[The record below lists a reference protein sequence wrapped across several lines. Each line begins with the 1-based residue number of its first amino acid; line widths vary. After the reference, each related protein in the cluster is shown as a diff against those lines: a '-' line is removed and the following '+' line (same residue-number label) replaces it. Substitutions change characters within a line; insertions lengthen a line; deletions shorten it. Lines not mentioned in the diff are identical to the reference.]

1 MDRIHRALIAFIVN
15 PMKRLLSFLV
25 LALLGA
31 SCALFESEEDPLI
44 ALLAKGNEDVE
55 PEAGPESQDFDQS
68 MAIVTEALHS
78 GDDELVSNLLLRM
91 RARGASGD
99 TLAWIENVDSILTG
113 RRLVRELK
121 LTLEIRELP
130 LEGGGMVRMLGLR
143 ADSLAAG
150 PVIFS
155 ISPPVLQV
163 ERSWIVP
170 NGQSGQEADSVGV
183 ESLTNLTFTDG
194 EGDWLPIT
202 PLMVPRSKAA
212 AVLETWSLEMHHCY
226 FELDGERIPVNAPP
240 VASCDRYLLAN
251 HLQLGWLEADAV
263 SSLLTA
269 TDQPT
274 TPQLVERAVRT
285 PPEQWAKALDEVAL
299 ILDDLTK
306 ARLTQVAP
314 VLAWFAMPEVAA
326 SDWGLEDV
334 LSSMDAGHVFADG
347 QLLHPSALL
356 HNPSAWRGWLQARA
370 AQRNQEPASNL
381 DLPIR

>member
-1 MDRIHRALIAFIVN
+1 
-15 PMKRLLSFLV
+15 MKRFLPLLF
-25 LALLGA
+25 LALTGA
-31 SCALFESEEDPLI
+31 GCALFESEEDPLI
-44 ALLAKGNEDVE
+44 ALLTAGNADVE
-55 PEAGPESQDFDQS
+55 STESPEAEDFSQS
-68 MAIVTEALHS
+68 MAIVTEALRT
-78 GDDELVSNLLLRM
+78 GDDVLVENLLLRM
-91 RARGASGD
+91 RARGAEGEA
-99 TLAWIENVDSILTG
+99 LAWIENVDSILMG

-130 LEGGGMVRMLGLR
+130 LEGGGKVRMLGLR
-143 ADSLAAG
+143 ADSLDSG
-150 PVIFS
+150 PVVFS

-170 NGQSGQEADSVGV
+170 NGQSGQEADSVGI
-183 ESLTNLTFTDG
+183 ENLTDLKFTDG

-202 PLMVPRSKAA
+202 PLMVPRSQAA

-251 HLQLGWLEADAV
+251 HLQLGWLESDAV
-263 SSLLTA
+263 ASLLTA
-269 TDQPT
+269 ADQPT

-285 PPEQWAKALDEVAL
+285 PPEQWAKALDEITL
-299 ILDDLTK
+299 ILDDVPK
-306 ARLTQVAP
+306 ARLAQVAP

-334 LSSMDAGHVFADG
+334 LSSMDAGSVVTNG
-347 QLLHPSALL
+347 QLLHPSALR
-356 HNPSAWRGWLQARA
+356 HNPSAWRGWLKARA
-370 AQRNQEPASNL
+370 TQRSQKPASNL